1 MVNLLRFEFK
11 KFVFKPHVL
20 LLMIAC
26 TLINLVGVYSSCR
39 YFRLGSDLEAFTTL
53 YDGFLQ
59 GKLTE
64 EKINFVI
71 TETERLQALTAD
83 QTASHE
89 MGTGM
94 YTDGNVFSDFFM
106 FIFDI
111 YPKMEYAVSYSFTAN
126 EIVKKASDNI
136 TFFEEKGNH
145 YEVRVN
151 EKIAARYANR
161 VIHEFYDLRAMENY
175 LIYDFSNL
183 VALLVCVVM
192 IVPVFVSEK
201 EAEMDKLLPALKNG
215 GGKLVQVKVIFTFLI
230 VLQVSLWFSLWD
242 FIGFSLFSP
251 LQNFDAPLYAIEIFQ
266 FTPLDITISQYFLLN
281 FIFKTIGLGAIT
293 SLVLLASQAFRK
305 TLYAF
310 AVSTIAVLIP
320 YLSRL
325 SEKRSFTFVELIN
338 PALMLKNR
346 HLFKLY
352 SVQNIIGYPIASPWV
367 ALIATILLSSTAL
380 ALVLLFSN
388 PVHPFKTR
396 KRYDTTR
403 N

>member
-1 MVNLLRFEFK
+1 MLNLLGFEFK
-11 KFVFKPHVL
+11 KFVLKPHIL
-20 LLMIAC
+20 LLLILC
-26 TLINLVGVYSSCR
+26 TAVNMVGTYASCR
-39 YFRLGSDLEAFTTL
+39 RIRLDEFSEAFTTL

-59 GKLTE
+59 GELTE

-83 QTASHE
+83 RTASHE
-89 MGTGM
+89 MGTGT
-94 YTDGNVFSDFFM
+94 YTDFNVFGDFNF
-106 FIFDI
+106 FYFLL
-111 YPKMEYAVSYSFTAN
+111 YPEMEYAVSYSFTAN
-126 EIVKKASDNI
+126 EIVEKASDNI

-161 VIHEFYDLRAMENY
+161 VIHEFYDLRAMDNY

-183 VALLVCVVM
+183 VALLVCLVV

-215 GGKLVQVKVIFTFLI
+215 AGKLVQVKVFFTFLV
-230 VLQVSLWFSLWD
+230 VLLVSLWFSLWD

-310 AVSTIAVLIP
+310 AVSTVAVLIP

-325 SEKRSFTFVELIN
+325 SEKRSFTFLELIN
-338 PALMLKNR
+338 PALMLENR
-346 HLFKLY
+346 QLFKLF
-352 SVQNIIGYPIASPWV
+352 SVQNILGYPIASYWV
-367 ALIATILLSSTAL
+367 ALIATILLSSAAL
-380 ALVLLFSN
+380 ALVILFSN
-388 PVHPFKTR
+388 PVHPFKFN
-396 KRYDTTR
+396 KKQ
-403 N
+403 